1 MTEEAVRSDPVV
13 ETALRLLPVPDH
25 VPGFWGELGTRL
37 SAEAIPLVHEPAL
50 AVGPRLVAAPL
61 ATVEPPDAL
70 SAVELAEVA
79 EVAAL
84 EAAVAVPAARRS
96 AADPS
101 LLLVPP
107 ALRRRS
113 NAVLSLVAVAA
124 AAVVVVAGATLVQQR
139 SSGGEAAPAS
149 ATGNPV
155 STAVASSSS
164 QDEAASTAAV
174 LAWVAAME
182 AGDTERAWDLLGP
195 ASQAHFGTRAAF
207 AAEGTASEDYAA
219 WASSAADDA
228 VVMTVTGQGGSQVLV
243 VTLVGSGERNG
254 VRHRWAEAVPVRLVD
269 GSRVVEPFAF
279 AGEIDV
285 EVPREGSTAEP
296 LPVVSADDELVVI
309 VPRGVDAPTL
319 SIDGQAPVVCGA
331 AAGTS
336 LTQLEDAPGQ
346 RCTYRPAKGIAPGRS
361 MLTVAFVAP
370 DGLGIAAE
378 SVMFEAA

>member
-1 MTEEAVRSDPVV
+1 VTDEAVLSDPVV

-25 VPGFWGELGTRL
+25 APGFWSALGTRL
-37 SAEAIPLVHEPAL
+37 TAEATPPTHEPAL

-61 ATVEPPDAL
+61 ATIDPLDAVT
-70 SAVELAEVA
+70 AAERA

-96 AADPS
+96 ASDPS

-113 NAVLSLVAVAA
+113 NAVLSMVAVAA
-124 AAVVVVAGATLVQQR
+124 AAVVVVAGSALVQQR
-139 SSGGEAAPAS
+139 SSVGVGTPAS
-149 ATGNPV
+149 AVGTPV
-155 STAVASSSS
+155 STAAATASAR
-164 QDEAASTAAV
+164 DEAASTEAV
-174 LAWVAAME
+174 LAWVAAMA

-195 ASQAHFGTRAAF
+195 ASKAHFGSRAAF
-207 AAEGTASEDYAA
+207 AAQGTAGADYAA
-219 WASSAADDA
+219 WASSAPDDA
-228 VVMTVTGQGGSQVLV
+228 VVMTVPSQGAQVLV
-243 VTLVGSGERNG
+243 VTLVGSAERDG
-254 VRHRWAEAVPVRLVD
+254 VRHWWAEAVPVRLVD
-269 GSRVVEPFAF
+269 GNRVVEPYAF

-285 EVPREGSTAEP
+285 EVPGAGLAAEP

-309 VPRGVDAPTL
+309 VPRGVDAPAL
-319 SIDGQAPVVCGA
+319 SLDGHAPVICGA
-331 AAGTS
+331 AAGTT

-346 RCTYRPAKGIAPGRS
+346 RCTYRPAKGFAPGRS